1 MLFVNTTCLQFF
13 TFLESFS
20 EEHNIR
26 KDNWKADIRDMPNK
40 TNRMSIRSNGEIN
53 DLRRFEKNLSES
65 EELQGVI
72 RVVQEASE
80 LDVVNHVLTEEQ
92 IKC

>member
-1 MLFVNTTCLQFF
+1 
-13 TFLESFS
+13 
-20 EEHNIR
+20 
-26 KDNWKADIRDMPNK
+26 MPNK

-65 EELQGVI
+65 EELQGII

-80 LDVVNHVLTEEQ
+80 VDVVNHVLTEEQ